1 MKKFLLVLMS
11 FVMIFCLCS
20 FAPVDDTASPNY
32 KYTISCSSY
41 LKISGTTATC
51 TSSLAGYPGETTKI
65 VVTQTLQVKNGTQ
78 WRSVCS
84 WTKTYNSYA
93 CDFDNTRTI
102 YSGNTYRV
110 KSEYKVYA
118 GSSYETIYSYSST
131 RTT

>member
-20 FAPVDDTASPNY
+20 FAPIEDTASPNY
-32 KYTISCSSY
+32 KYTSSCSSY
-41 LKISGTTATC
+41 LSISGTTATC
-51 TSSLAGYPGETTKI
+51 ISKLTGYYGETTKI

-78 WRSVCS
+78 WRSVNS
-84 WTKTYNSYA
+84 WTATYNSHA
-93 CDFDNTRTI
+93 CNFLNTRTI

-118 GSSYETIYSYSST
+118 GSSYETVYSYSATST
-131 RTT
+131 T